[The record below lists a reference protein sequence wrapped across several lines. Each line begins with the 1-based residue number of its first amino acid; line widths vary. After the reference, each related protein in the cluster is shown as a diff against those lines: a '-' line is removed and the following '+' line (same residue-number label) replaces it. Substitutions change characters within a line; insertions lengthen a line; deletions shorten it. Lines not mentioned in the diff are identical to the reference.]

1 MMTPAAEKR
10 TREARAGLTTR
21 GRRGTRTGS
30 EVRQPGAVVVGCGGG
45 DGCDDGGDVE
55 VRSPEENWDTRL
67 AGSDISDGSRTS
79 PSTVA
84 AWAWAWAGGEVGSG
98 GGDRGVTCGGR
109 VAGKVGERGIE
120 AELRRSCCCCWAA
133 RKRVRRE
140 ARVPRAW
147 VVVVGSDDAVD
158 CGGAPP
164 KREKGENEEELQKT

>member
-1 MMTPAAEKR
+1 M
-10 TREARAGLTTR
+10 
-21 GRRGTRTGS
+21 
-30 EVRQPGAVVVGCGGG
+30 RQPGAVVVGCGGG